1 MSPGTWAAFL
11 GCQGA
16 KENGVNG
23 VQGILNLGKQKIP
36 GVLVGSLWGA
46 GRERVL
52 GTEQAAF

>member
-11 GCQGA
+11 GFQGA

-23 VQGILNLGKQKIP
+23 AQGVVNLGKQKIP
-36 GVLVGSLWGA
+36 GVLVGSLWG

-52 GTEQAAF
+52 GTGQAAF